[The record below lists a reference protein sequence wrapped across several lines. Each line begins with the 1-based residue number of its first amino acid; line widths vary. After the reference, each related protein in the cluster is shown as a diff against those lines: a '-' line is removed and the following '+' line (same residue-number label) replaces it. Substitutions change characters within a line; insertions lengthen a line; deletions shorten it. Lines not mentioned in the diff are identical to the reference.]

1 MLLKK
6 LFQTENWKFGLLVHN
21 HYLYTMDYKKIIQL
35 KNKYGD
41 NSPEVMRSY
50 SFDDINEFNEYCKI
64 FLGDDDDTTK

>member
-1 MLLKK
+1 
-6 LFQTENWKFGLLVHN
+6 
-21 HYLYTMDYKKIIQL
+21 MDYKKIIQL

-64 FLGDDDDTTK
+64 FLGEDTNEK